1 MIYNCHIHTFKDA
14 DIPRGFLPLGLV
26 RILSTKPGF
35 RVVSRILNNINPFSD
50 NDAFDR
56 YVKFV
61 ELGRLGS
68 QEAIYNNCRKFYP
81 KNSQFGVL
89 AMDMAY
95 MGAGKVP
102 RDYMYQLQELGELKQ
117 KHPEVIP
124 FVHIDPRREGYMAIL
139 KKCVEEW
146 GYRGVKVYPPLGYF
160 PYDERMY
167 PVYEYCQTHKL
178 PIVTHCS
185 PFNPVRFRGKKKD
198 LRKLLEQSRD
208 KIDTKGMSRKVMCSK
223 FTHPLN
229 WAYVMQDFPE
239 LKVCLGHFGS
249 AHYWSEFLDNP
260 DGPDNWFLIIKEML
274 EKHPNLYSDISF
286 TLNKKE
292 FFPLLKVLLQ
302 DKQLRSKVL
311 FGSDYYMVET
321 EATERR
327 FSLDLRAYLGED
339 DFMTIART
347 NPEAFFATMLNG

>member
-26 RILSTKPGF
+26 RVLSTRPGF

-50 NDAFDR
+50 NDTFDR

-68 QEAIYNNCRKFYP
+68 QEAIYQNCRKFYP
-81 KNSQFGVL
+81 RNSKFGVL
-89 AMDMAY
+89 SMDMAY

-102 RDYMYQLQELGELKQ
+102 RAYLEQLQELGELKL
-117 KHPEVIP
+117 KYPEIIP
-124 FVHIDPRREGYMAIL
+124 FVHIDPRREDYMDIL
-139 KKCVEEW
+139 KKCIEEW
-146 GYRGVKVYPPLGYF
+146 GFRGVKVYPPLGYF

-167 PVYEYCQTHKL
+167 PVYAYCQTNNL

-185 PFNPVRFRGKKKD
+185 PFNPVHFKGRKKE
-198 LRKLLEQSRD
+198 LRNLLELSRD
-208 KIDTKGMSRKVMCSK
+208 KIDTRGMNRKVMCSK

-229 WAYVMQDFPE
+229 WEYVMQDFPQ
-239 LKVCLGHFGS
+239 LKICLGHFGS
-249 AHYWSEFLDNP
+249 SHYWKEFLDNP
-260 DGPDNWFLIIKEML
+260 DGPDNWFLIIKDML

-292 FFPLLKVLLQ
+292 YFPLLKVLLQ
-302 DKQLRSKVL
+302 DQKLRNKIL

-327 FSLDLRAYLGED
+327 FSIDLRAYLGEE
-339 DFMTIART
+339 DFMTIARS
-347 NPEAFFATMLNG
+347 NPERFFDTLIND